1 MENYIFNPIM
11 HLSLTCDGCGAF
23 DVAEIMIARDF
34 MVNKNQLIQWLILM
48 LLQILQD
55 LQYHAA
61 MTNEQFKAGRLQ
73 AGLTQMQASQ
83 RLKLSQPY
91 LSQLERGQRPI
102 TSELARLVTSVFRLS
117 PTALPVPETAMSAG
131 VSSASKLAR
140 QLAGLGYP
148 GFAHLR
154 GERTNPGALMLQSLV
169 QRDLEVRVTEA
180 LPWVLGTFPDLNW
193 PWLMDQVKLNDAQN
207 RLGFLVG
214 MTKELGESKRKFRA
228 ALEPLSAAEVKLEQ
242 SRLAREDT
250 LCRESMLAAER
261 RWLALNRSALARH
274 WNLLTGLSADQLSYA
289 A

>member
-1 MENYIFNPIM
+1 MP
-11 HLSLTCDGCGAF
+11 LS
-23 DVAEIMIARDF
+23 
-34 MVNKNQLIQWLILM
+34 
-48 LLQILQD
+48 ILQD

-102 TSELARLVTSVFRLS
+102 TPELARLVTSVFRLS
-117 PTALPVPETAMSAG
+117 PTALPVPEAATSAG
-131 VSSASKLAR
+131 VSSASKLTR

-154 GERTNPGALMLQSLV
+154 GERTNPAGLMLQSLV
-169 QRDLEVRVTEA
+169 QGDLEVRVIEA

-193 PWLMDQVKLNDAQN
+193 PWLMDQVKLNDVQN

-214 MTKELGESKRKFRA
+214 MTKELGQSNRRFRA
-228 ALEPLSAAEVKLEQ
+228 ALESLSAAEVKLEQ

-250 LCRESMLAAER
+250 LCRESMLVAER

-274 WNLLTGLSADQLSYA
+274 WNLLTGLTTDQLSYA